1 MTTIAVDLKNGKIAT
16 DTQNTDS
23 AGTAYRCKKVD
34 FLKDGSVFLGSGH
47 LLSIGK
53 ARRWA
58 EKRFDE
64 GWRPDWDELFG
75 KYSDDFAFSCIVIRP
90 NGDVT
95 LIDDEM
101 EPQPVFDD
109 HLAIGSGG
117 CYAMAAMDAGA
128 TAEEA
133 VWIACKRDLYT
144 SGPVDVYDIVKPAKT
159 RGRK

>member
-53 ARRWA
+53 AKRWA
-58 EKRFDE
+58 EKKFAE
-64 GWRPDWDELFG
+64 AARPDWPELFG
-75 KYSDDFAFSCIVIRP
+75 KYADEYAFSCIVIRP
-90 NGDVT
+90 NGDVI

-117 CYAMAAMDAGA
+117 CYAVAAMDAGA
-128 TAEEA
+128 DAEAA
-133 VWIACKRDLYT
+133 VRIACRRDMYT
-144 SGPVDVYDIVKPAKT
+144 SEPVEVYDIVKPPQ
-159 RGRK
+159 RKR